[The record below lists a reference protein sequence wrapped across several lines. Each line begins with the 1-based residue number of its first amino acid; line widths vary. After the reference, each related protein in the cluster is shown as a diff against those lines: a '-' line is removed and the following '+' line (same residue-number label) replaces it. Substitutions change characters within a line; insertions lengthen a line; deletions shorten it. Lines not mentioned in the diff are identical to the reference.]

1 MTRWMPTLRRHF
13 SRGAFVLLLPLVT
26 TACGDNPTSPDATA
40 ATTAV
45 VSPTVFEGT
54 LAPTDSKFYSFTIST
69 SGSITAYLAS
79 LTLVGHRE
87 ALTIP
92 VRLGVG
98 VPRGEGCAVTQFID
112 TSPALVTQFTMT
124 LGTGIYC
131 IDISDLGALPGTA
144 VFSIRFLHS

>member
-1 MTRWMPTLRRHF
+1 MTRWMP
-13 SRGAFVLLLPLVT
+13 FVLLLPFVT
-26 TACGDNPTSPDATA
+26 AACNDNPTSPDDTAT
-40 ATTAV
+40 TTAV
-45 VSPTVFEGT
+45 VSPTAFEGT
-54 LAPTDSKFYSFTIST
+54 LGQNESKFYSFTIST

-87 ALTIP
+87 ALTVP

-98 VPRGEGCAVTQFID
+98 VPRGEGCAVTQFVD

-131 IDISDLGALPGTA
+131 IGISDVGALPGAA